1 MALFFN
7 FSGVSFLLQNSLIA
21 QTSLR
26 LITLINWSHSSSL
39 LNSPVNS
46 HRVSSVW
53 PSDCGSVSCT
63 TNITFWRGLSSS
75 CCKSFS
81 TSEGAKRLRESLPW
95 EIILILF
102 GLPSNFA
109 GPDLL
114 FSLRS
119 LEGVPV
125 SCLSLLRFSTCQLV
139 WTLFT
144 LPIFSSMVLEVLL
157 TELSKA
163 EPKLFRKSFGASVSS
178 LNLRVLFFYKHLHV
192 IFPFINW
199 ITRFHC

>member
-1 MALFFN
+1 M
-7 FSGVSFLLQNSLIA
+7 ID
-21 QTSLR
+21 
-26 LITLINWSHSSSL
+26 WSHSSLL
-39 LNSPVNS
+39 LNSSVS
-46 HRVSSVW
+46 LHRVSSVW
-53 PSDCGSVSCT
+53 PSDCGSVSLT
-63 TNITFWRGLSSS
+63 TNITFWRGLSF
-75 CCKSFS
+75 CRCKSSS
-81 TSEGAKRLRESLPW
+81 TSEGAKRLRESLSW
-95 EIILILF
+95 EIILILL
-102 GLPSNFA
+102 GLPSTFA

-114 FSLRS
+114 FSLGS
-119 LEGVPV
+119 LEGVPA
-125 SCLSLLRFSTCQLV
+125 SCLSLLRFSGSQLV

-144 LPIFSSMVLEVLL
+144 LLNISSMDLEVLL